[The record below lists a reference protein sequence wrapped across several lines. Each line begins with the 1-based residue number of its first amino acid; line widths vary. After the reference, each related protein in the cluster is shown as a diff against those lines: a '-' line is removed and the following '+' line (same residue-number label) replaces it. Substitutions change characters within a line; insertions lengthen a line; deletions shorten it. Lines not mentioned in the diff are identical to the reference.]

1 MTVLAGARHGAH
13 NGVTARSNVRVL
25 VSAGEPSGDA
35 HAANVI
41 VALRGKLPRCDVTG
55 FGGVRMAAAGAT
67 LQTRMES
74 LSTIG
79 FTSVVRTLPG
89 HMRLLSM
96 MRRDLR
102 AGRYDL
108 ALLTD
113 YPGLHMRV
121 ARAATEAGVPVLY
134 YVAPQLWAWGE
145 RRIGRLR
152 RHVTHLAAILP
163 FEEKYFRERGV
174 PTTFVGHP
182 LLDRVRPERGEARSV
197 LGVSESR
204 PVLGLFPGSRAAEI
218 RHMWPPMRAAAAR
231 VRVGL
236 PDLQVVVAA
245 MPGFDYPGGEE
256 FQLQRSDA
264 ATVMAASDAALCKS
278 GTTTLEAALADTP
291 LVICY
296 RTDALSYAI
305 ARRVVRCRH
314 VGLVNLV
321 AGREVAPEYLQGSST
336 PAALARAVLPLLE
349 RDGEP
354 AQRQRRAFASV
365 RRRLGSAGAADR
377 VADLAVALTSC

>member
-1 MTVLAGARHGAH
+1 VTVSVAARRGTHR
-13 NGVTARSNVRVL
+13 GVTTGSKVRVL

-41 VALRGKLPRCDVTG
+41 AALRGKLLGCEVTG
-55 FGGVRMAAAGAT
+55 FGGERMAAVGAD

-79 FTSVVRTLPG
+79 FASVVRALPG
-89 HMRLLSM
+89 HMRLWSK

-113 YPGLHMRV
+113 YPGFHMRV

-134 YVAPQLWAWGE
+134 YIAPQLWAWGE
-145 RRIGRLR
+145 RRISRLR
-152 RHVTHLAAILP
+152 RHVKHLAVILP
-163 FEEKYFRERGV
+163 FEQKYFQERGV

-182 LLDRVRPERGEARSV
+182 LLDRVRPERVAARSV

-204 PVLGLFPGSRAAEI
+204 PVMGLFPGSRATEI
-218 RHMWPPMRAAAAR
+218 RHMWPSMREAAALVRAA
-231 VRVGL
+231 V

-256 FQLQRSDA
+256 FRLHRSDS
-264 ATVMAASDAALCKS
+264 ATVMAVSDAALCKS
-278 GTTTLEAALADTP
+278 GTTTLEAVLADTP

-336 PAALARAVLPLLE
+336 AAALARAVLPLLE
-349 RDGEP
+349 RDGE
-354 AQRQRRAFASV
+354 AARGQRQAFESV
-365 RRRLGSAGAADR
+365 RSQLGSAGAADR
-377 VADLAVALTSC
+377 VADLAVGLTSC